1 MAKGVPVS
9 SVPELVADAHCQI
22 AEGPVWHPDEQC
34 LYWTDIPAGK
44 VYRFDPAIEKH
55 ELVYQGESVG
65 GMTIQSDGSLL
76 LLGAHGSVR
85 SWRDGQ
91 VTDDVLLQVP
101 EERNT
106 RFNDVLADSSGRVI
120 SGTMAERDARGAIVR
135 YGQLY
140 RLEASGQFHA
150 LFGGMGSPNGMGFSG
165 DQRHMY
171 LTESIVGTQAIFRFE
186 YDADSG
192 TLDNRTMF
200 HQSASDGR
208 AGRPDGLTVDVDDC
222 IWSARWDGAAVVRF
236 DPEGRECERYTLPVA
251 KVTSLTF
258 GGPDYTDLY
267 ITTATSHHPDEDGR
281 GAGGLFRLQTG
292 ARGRAEFRSRV
303 GLY

>member
-1 MAKGVPVS
+1 MS
-9 SVPELVADAHCQI
+9 LVPELVADAHCQI

-34 LYWTDIPAGK
+34 LYWTDTPAGR
-44 VYRFDPAIEKH
+44 VYRFNPEDAKF

-65 GMTIQSDGSLL
+65 GMTVQSDGSML
-76 LLGAHGSVR
+76 LLGARGTVR

-91 VTDDVLLQVP
+91 VTDDVLLQIP

-106 RFNDVLADSSGRVI
+106 RFNDVIADPSGRVI
-120 SGTMAERDARGAIVR
+120 GGTMAERDASGVIVR

-140 RLEASGQFHA
+140 RLESGGEVHT
-150 LFGGMGSPNGMGFSG
+150 LFGGLGSPNGMGFTE

-171 LTESIVGTQAIFRFE
+171 LTESAVGIQTIFRFE
-186 YDADSG
+186 YDGASG
-192 TLDNRTMF
+192 TLSNRTMF
-200 HQSASDGR
+200 HQTALDGR

-222 IWSARWDGAAVVRF
+222 IWSARWDGAAVVRL
-236 DPEGRECERYTLPVA
+236 DPEGNECERYTLPVA

-267 ITTATSHHPDEDGR
+267 ITTATAQHPDEVGL

-303 GLY
+303 GL

>member
-1 MAKGVPVS
+1 MP
-9 SVPELVADAHCQI
+9 SVPELVADAHCHI

-34 LYWTDIPAGK
+34 LYWTDIPAGR
-44 VYRFDPAIEKH
+44 VYRFKPEDGKF

-65 GMTIQSDGSLL
+65 GMTVQSDGSLL
-76 LLGAHGSVR
+76 LLGARGTVR

-91 VTDDVLLQVP
+91 VTDDMLLQIP
-101 EERNT
+101 EEGNT
-106 RFNDVLADSSGRVI
+106 RFNDVIADPSGRVLG
-120 SGTMAERDARGAIVR
+120 GTMAERDASGVIIR

-140 RLEASGQFHA
+140 RLEPGGEVHRI
-150 LFGGMGSPNGMGFSG
+150 FGGLGSPNGMGFTE

-171 LTESIVGTQAIFRFE
+171 LTESAVGIQTIFRFE
-186 YDADSG
+186 YDVATG
-192 TLDNRTMF
+192 TLSNRTLF
-200 HQSASDGR
+200 HQTALGGR

-222 IWSARWDGAAVVRF
+222 IWSARWDGAAVVRL
-236 DPEGRECERYTLPVA
+236 DPEGNECERYSLPVA

-258 GGPDYTDLY
+258 GAPDYTDLY
-267 ITTATSHHPDEDGR
+267 ITTATSQHPDEHGI

-303 GLY
+303 GL